1 VRVLVAVL
9 AALALAGGAGAEREA
24 RPDMPEIG
32 QISKDSVWVPTP
44 ERMIRRLLQL
54 ADTTKDD
61 VVLDLGSGDGRIPIY
76 AAKQFGARGIGVEL
90 EENLVSLAGRTA
102 AAQGVTQR
110 VQFIQDDL
118 FKADL
123 SVASVIALYIS
134 PGVME
139 RLKPRLLELKPGT
152 RVVSHHFT
160 LGDWEHDEKIEV
172 EGRSGYLWV
181 VPAALEGDWKVSLR
195 EEDFRL
201 RIERHYQKLATSGLR
216 GGKQLH
222 VIGARLRG
230 TELWFTSFD
239 RNGATRHFHGRLESD
254 PRGDRLVGSSEG
266 WPGIEPLR
274 WTAVRTPG

>member
-1 VRVLVAVL
+1 VRILVAVL
-9 AALALAGGAGAEREA
+9 AALALAGSAGADEQA

-76 AAKQFGARGIGVEL
+76 AAKHFGARGIGVEL
-90 EENLVSLAGRTA
+90 EENLVSLARRTA
-102 AAQGVTQR
+102 SAQGVTQR

-139 RLKPRLLELKPGT
+139 RLKPRLVELRPGT
-152 RVVSHHFT
+152 RIVSHHFT

-181 VPAALEGDWKVSLR
+181 VPAGIEGEWKVSLPGQ
-195 EEDFRL
+195 DFRL
-201 RIERHYQKLATSGLR
+201 RIERRYQKLTTSGAR

-222 VIGARLRG
+222 VIGAQLRG

-239 RNGATRHFHGRLESD
+239 RNGGTRHFHGRLESD
-254 PRGDRLVGSSEG
+254 RRGERLVGNSEG

-274 WTAVRTPG
+274 WTALRDPG